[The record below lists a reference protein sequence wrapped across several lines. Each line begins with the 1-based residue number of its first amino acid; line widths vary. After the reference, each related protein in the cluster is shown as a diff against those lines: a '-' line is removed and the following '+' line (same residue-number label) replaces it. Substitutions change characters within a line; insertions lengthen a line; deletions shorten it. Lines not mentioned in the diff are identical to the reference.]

1 LRGRTVADEAEALKP
16 HAHELGTER
25 LLAEPSTVDRAHR
38 GGALPLHRRRA
49 RRHPGLA
56 GDVPI
61 ADEILQYGVM
71 LTRCAGLHVGLHHRV
86 ELFLPLLALL
96 LLSVAL
102 LLRLL
107 LDVLALLGEERR

>member
-1 LRGRTVADEAEALKP
+1 
-16 HAHELGTER
+16 
-25 LLAEPSTVDRAHR
+25 
-38 GGALPLHRRRA
+38 
-49 RRHPGLA
+49 
-56 GDVPI
+56 
-61 ADEILQYGVM
+61 M